1 MELLNL
7 PYVQRLM
14 QTNDGVVKL
23 AQMFRRINGNDSRR
37 AADLMAAM
45 ATGLNSIAGKLGV
58 ATDEA
63 EIRRLGIMREQ
74 LMTLA
79 RTCHYQVVHDDHH
92 FASAVYMVKIDK
104 ALGTVRN
111 LGKLRTVINY
121 IQEGD
126 DSDKAMDWL
135 CSVVQLKQCEH
146 CDEWEYVGKTK
157 AAYDNETIC
166 RYCADSHYR
175 WSDYYNLY
183 VHEDQYREARM
194 PDGGWAV
201 CHEDDENFMY
211 DDDGDYW
218 YHVDYV
224 EPDPPVIGS
233 YHSSKNHQ
241 RVIVDEWS
249 KLKHRWFGVELEVE
263 MKNHEYSREEKAK
276 HLNEMINGGERGNK
290 VFFENDGSLS
300 NGFEII
306 TQPMSLPAHH
316 DMWQWLRDRDA
327 VRGLLSHNT
336 RTCGLH
342 VHVNKDNLAQIQIA
356 KIVTFI
362 NDPKNESM
370 IRAIARR
377 YAEGY
382 CKIKEKSISNAH
394 LSTDR
399 YEAVNITGRNT
410 IEFRIFKGSLKY
422 ESVIAAIEFCN
433 ALSDFCNLT
442 VTNDPA
448 SLTSDNFIDYIND
461 AGAAETTILR
471 PYMNAVLQTA

>member
-14 QTNDGVVKL
+14 QTSNGIAKFAKL
-23 AQMFRRINGNDSRR
+23 FSKINRNDSRR

-45 ATGLNSIAGKLGV
+45 ATSLNSIAGKLGV
-58 ATDEA
+58 ATDEV
-63 EIRRLGIMREQ
+63 EIRKLAVMREQ
-74 LMTLA
+74 MMSLA
-79 RTCHYQVVHDDHH
+79 KASYHLSVHDENH
-92 FASAVYMVKIDK
+92 FACAVYMVKIDK

-111 LGKLRTVINY
+111 LGKLRSVINY
-121 IQEGD
+121 IEEGH
-126 DSDKAMDWL
+126 DSSIAMQWL
-135 CSVVQLKQCEH
+135 QSVVQISMCDH
-146 CDEWEYVGKTK
+146 CNHWEYNGKLK
-157 AAYDNETIC
+157 DAYNDESIC
-166 RYCADSHYR
+166 RYCADSEFR
-175 WSDYYNLY
+175 WSDYYELY
-183 VHEDQYREARM
+183 IYSDHYREARM
-194 PDGGWAV
+194 PGGGWAV
-201 CHEDDENFMY
+201 CHEDDENFVY
-211 DDDGDYW
+211 DEEGDYW
-218 YHVDYV
+218 HHVDYV
-224 EPDPPVIGS
+224 EPDPPIIGS
-233 YHSSKNHQ
+233 YHTSKPHQ
-241 RVIVDEWS
+241 RIIVDEWS

-263 MKNHEYSREEKAK
+263 LKNGEYDREGKAK
-276 HLNEMINGGERGNK
+276 RLHEIINDGERGK
-290 VFFENDGSLS
+290 RVFFENDGSLS

-356 KIVTFI
+356 KIVMFI
-362 NDPKNESM
+362 NDPKNEPM

-382 CKIKEKSISNAH
+382 CKIKDKQISTAH
-394 LSTDR
+394 VSTDR

-433 ALSDFCNLT
+433 ALADFCHLP

-448 SLTSDNFIDYIND
+448 SLTSDNFIDFIND
-461 AGAAETTILR
+461 EGAAETTILR